1 LDEIH
6 AKWNLTVF
14 SGHFLM
20 LFPWQVA
27 VMLAAGC
34 VTLVL
39 ACVSQTHRRLLVANP
54 FSGAC
59 LIAACWCFLY
69 SWELRASSLDEKVF
83 ILKLGFTVV
92 PFLPAFALELTYRFV
107 HERPLLKGWLLGAIL
122 IVPAVTVFL
131 GWTINASPVFRYD
144 FRLDES
150 GTIPVLQFRLGPWSP
165 VFYAYCYLLSGW
177 SFVILVRSLDTASPW
192 VRRAR
197 IAFLVAKVIPLA
209 FDILFHLRALAPA
222 GMNYAP
228 ASLALSDVLMGFIL
242 FGDRQGFRGYV
253 VRSGLIER
261 ISDLLIVLDARGRV
275 LDINA
280 AAASFLGTTL
290 RAIQGQPA
298 SKLFQEWEDVLE
310 ALDEARSGP
319 VEVERGDRCFEMS
332 LVPLRESERR
342 DSGIQVLWMRD
353 ISRRKRAEQAHVMAA
368 AEAIEANRAKDRYL
382 AIMSH
387 EIRGPLNSV
396 LGFMQLLEHTSLDA
410 EQKEYVGY
418 VSQCGANLLAVI
430 NEILDFSKIEAG
442 HMVLVPA
449 PFDFRE
455 EVAGLCNGLK
465 VEAEA
470 KGLSFSFQT
479 AAGVPKVLVGDK
491 LRILQILRNLIS
503 NAIKFTSEGGVEIRF
518 DCADQPREG
527 SECVLRMAVSDT
539 GIGMDSLAMKS
550 LFQPFAQAGAD
561 IQHQYGGTG
570 LGLVIAKRFA
580 EMMRGS
586 ISVES
591 APGEGSTFT
600 CLLRLGIG
608 FGGEEEA
615 SSSEQRF
622 RSPEK
627 PLHFLIVD
635 DQVLNRRL
643 LQIMLGRMK
652 HKSTTVGS
660 GAECL
665 EKLRGEQI
673 DIVIL
678 DVEMPGLDGFETA
691 RRIRGLAGSTPTDP
705 YIIALSAHASADIR
719 QQCLDA
725 GMNDYLSKPITRAA
739 LSRAI
744 ETAMASIGDAYCE

>member
-1 LDEIH
+1 
-6 AKWNLTVF
+6 
-14 SGHFLM
+14 M

-69 SWELRASSLDEKVF
+69 SWELRVASLDEKVF

-92 PFLPAFALELTYRFV
+92 PFLPALALELTYRFV

-122 IVPAVTVFL
+122 IVPAVTAL
-131 GWTINASPVFRYD
+131 LAWTMNASPVFRYD
-144 FRLDES
+144 FRLDTS
-150 GTIPVLQFRLGPWSP
+150 GAIPVLQFESGPWNA
-165 VFYAYCYLLSGW
+165 VFYAYCYLLAGW
-177 SFVILVRSLDTASPW
+177 SFVILLRSLDTVSPW

-197 IAFLVAKVIPLA
+197 IVFLIAKAIPLV

-228 ASLALSDVLMGFIL
+228 ASLALSDVLMGIIL
-242 FGDRQGFRGYV
+242 FGDRLGFRGYV
-253 VRSGLIER
+253 VRSELVER
-261 ISDLLIVLDARGRV
+261 ISDFLIVLDARGRI
-275 LDINA
+275 LDINRA
-280 AAASFLGTTL
+280 AAAFFNTTL
-290 RAIQGQPA
+290 KAVQGRPVI
-298 SKLFQEWEDVLE
+298 KLFEKWDEILD
-310 ALDEARSGP
+310 ALDDVQSGP

-332 LVPLRESERR
+332 LVPFRGKERR
-342 DSGIQVLWMRD
+342 DSGIQILWLRD
-353 ISRRKRAEQAHVMAA
+353 VSRRKRAEQAHVMAA

-418 VSQCGANLLAVI
+418 VSQSGANLLAVI

-442 HMVLVPA
+442 HLALVPA

-455 EVAGLCNGLK
+455 EVAALCMGMKL
-465 VEAEA
+465 EAEA
-470 KGLSFSFQT
+470 KGLGFSFQSAEDIPT
-479 AAGVPKVLVGDK
+479 VLVGDK
-491 LRILQILRNLIS
+491 LRILQILRNLLS
-503 NAIKFTSEGGVEIRF
+503 NAIKFTSEGEVDVRF
-518 DCADQPREG
+518 DRDPHAG
-527 SECVLRMAVSDT
+527 ASECVLRMVVSDT
-539 GIGMDSLAMKS
+539 GIGMDSAAVKS
-550 LFQPFAQAGAD
+550 LFQPFAQAAAD

-580 EMMRGS
+580 EMMKGT

-591 APGEGSTFT
+591 APGRGSTFT
-600 CLLRLGIG
+600 CMLHLGIG
-608 FGGEEEA
+608 PEA
-615 SSSEQRF
+615 GIAMPSEEQRF
-622 RSPEK
+622 ASYER
-627 PLHFLIVD
+627 PLRFLVVD
-635 DQVLNRRL
+635 DHALNRRL
-643 LQIMLGRMK
+643 LQVMLGRM
-652 HKSTTVGS
+652 HHESMTVGT
-660 GAECL
+660 GAECIETL
-665 EKLRGEQI
+665 ETGPF

-691 RRIRGLAGSTPTDP
+691 RRIRARQGNASTDP
-705 YIIALSAHASADIR
+705 YIIALTAHASGDIR
-719 QQCLDA
+719 QRCLDA
-725 GMNDYLSKPITRAA
+725 GMNDYLSKPITPIA

-744 ETAMASIGDAYCE
+744 ETARASIGDAYCE

>member
-1 LDEIH
+1 
-6 AKWNLTVF
+6 
-14 SGHFLM
+14 M

-54 FSGAC
+54 FSSAC

-69 SWELRASSLDEKVF
+69 SWELRATSLDEKLF

-92 PFLPAFALELTYRFV
+92 PFLPAVALELTYRFV

-122 IVPAVTVFL
+122 IVPAVTVL
-131 GWTINASPVFRYD
+131 LAWRMNVSPVFRYD

-150 GTIPVLQFRLGPWSP
+150 GTIPVVQFASGPWNA
-165 VFYAYCYLLSGW
+165 VFYGYCYLLAGW

-197 IAFLVAKVIPLA
+197 IGFLVAKAIPLV

-228 ASLALSDVLMGFIL
+228 ASLALSDVLMGIIL
-242 FGDRQGFRGYV
+242 FGDRLGFRGYV
-253 VRSGLIER
+253 VRSELVER
-261 ISDLLIVLDARGRV
+261 ISDFLIVLDAKGRI
-275 LDINA
+275 LDINRA
-280 AAASFLGTTL
+280 AAAFLGTTL
-290 RAIQGQPA
+290 KAVQGQ
-298 SKLFQEWEDVLE
+298 SVDKLFEGWGDILDSLED
-310 ALDEARSGP
+310 ARLGP
-319 VEVERGDRCFEMS
+319 VEIERDDHCFEMS
-332 LVPLRESERR
+332 LIPFRGKECRESEIQILWLR
-342 DSGIQVLWMRD
+342 DV
-353 ISRRKRAEQAHVMAA
+353 SRRKRAEQAHVLAA

-396 LGFMQLLEHTSLDA
+396 LGFMQLLEHTSLDV

-442 HMVLVPA
+442 HMVLVPV

-455 EVAGLCNGLK
+455 EVAALCMGMKL
-465 VEAEA
+465 EAEA
-470 KGLSFSFQT
+470 KGLSFRFQT
-479 AAGVPKVLVGDK
+479 AENVPAVLVGDK
-491 LRILQILRNLIS
+491 LRILQILRNLLS
-503 NAIKFTSEGGVEIRF
+503 NAIKFTSEGGVQVRF
-518 DCADQPREG
+518 EWTEPHVGA
-527 SECVLRMAVSDT
+527 SESVLRMVVSDT
-539 GIGMDSLAMKS
+539 GIGMDSAGVKS
-550 LFQPFAQAGAD
+550 LFQPFAQAGAN

-580 EMMRGS
+580 EMMRGT
-586 ISVES
+586 ITVES
-591 APGEGSTFT
+591 APGRGSTFT
-600 CLLRLGIG
+600 CMLQLGIG
-608 FGGEEEA
+608 LDGGAAA
-615 SSSEQRF
+615 SSVDQRF
-622 RSPEK
+622 RGAER
-627 PLHFLIVD
+627 PLRFLVVD
-635 DQVLNRRL
+635 DYALNRRL
-643 LQIMLGRMK
+643 LQVMLGRM
-652 HKSTTVGS
+652 HHEAVTVET
-660 GAECL
+660 GAECVETL
-665 EKLRGEQI
+665 ENDAF

-691 RRIRGLAGSTPTDP
+691 RRIRARRGNSRTDP
-705 YIIALSAHASADIR
+705 YIIALTAHASGDIR
-719 QQCLDA
+719 QRCLDA
-725 GMNDYLSKPITRAA
+725 GMNDYLSKPITPGA

>member
-1 LDEIH
+1 MSDGLSVS
-6 AKWNLTVF
+6 L
-14 SGHFLM
+14 LM

-69 SWELRASSLDEKVF
+69 SWELRAASLDEKVF
-83 ILKLGFTVV
+83 ILKLGFTLV
-92 PFLPAFALELTYRFV
+92 PFLPALALELTYRFV
-107 HERPLLKGWLLGAIL
+107 HERVFLKGWLLGAIL
-122 IVPAVTVFL
+122 IVPVVTAL
-131 GWTINASPVFRYD
+131 LAWTMNASPVFRYD
-144 FRLDES
+144 FRLDAS
-150 GTIPVLQFRLGPWSP
+150 GAIPVLQFESGPWNA
-165 VFYAYCYLLSGW
+165 VFYAYCYLLAGW

-197 IAFLVAKVIPLA
+197 IAFLVAKVIPLI
-209 FDILFHLRALAPA
+209 FDILFHLRALPPA

-228 ASLALSDVLMGFIL
+228 ASLALSDVLMGIIL
-242 FGDRQGFRGYV
+242 FGDRLGFRGYV
-253 VRSGLIER
+253 VRSELIER
-261 ISDLLIVLDARGRV
+261 ISDFLIVFDARGRI
-275 LDINA
+275 LDINRA
-280 AAASFLGTTL
+280 AAAFFGTTL
-290 RAIQGQPA
+290 KSVQGQPV
-298 SKLFQEWEDVLE
+298 SKLFEEWGEVLDALNDVQ
-310 ALDEARSGP
+310 SGP
-319 VEVERGDRCFEMS
+319 VEVEHGDHCFEIS
-332 LVPLRESERR
+332 LVPFRGKERR
-342 DSGIQVLWMRD
+342 DSGVQILWLRD

-442 HMVLVPA
+442 HLMLVPA

-455 EVAGLCNGLK
+455 EVAGLCMGMKL
-465 VEAEA
+465 EAEG
-470 KGLSFSFQT
+470 KGLSFRFQT
-479 AAGVPKVLVGDK
+479 VENVPAMLVGDK
-491 LRILQILRNLIS
+491 LRILQILRNLLS
-503 NAIKFTSEGGVEIRF
+503 NAIKFTSEGGVDVRF
-518 DCADQPREG
+518 DCADSHVG
-527 SECVLRMAVSDT
+527 ASECVLRMVVSDT
-539 GIGMDSLAMKS
+539 GIGMDSTAMKS
-550 LFQPFAQAGAD
+550 LFQPFAQAGAN

-591 APGEGSTFT
+591 TPGHGSTFT
-600 CLLRLGIG
+600 CMLRLGVG
-608 FGGEEEA
+608 PDGETSA
-615 SSSEQRF
+615 PSADQRF
-622 RSPEK
+622 PGYGR
-627 PLHFLIVD
+627 PLRFLVVD
-635 DQVLNRRL
+635 DQALNRRL
-643 LQIMLGRMK
+643 LQVMLGRM
-652 HKSTTVGS
+652 HHESVTVGS
-660 GAECL
+660 GAECIETL
-665 EKLRGEQI
+665 ETGPF

-691 RRIRGLAGSTPTDP
+691 QRIRARRGNAPTDP
-705 YIIALSAHASADIR
+705 YIIALTAHASGDIR
-719 QQCLDA
+719 QRCIAA
-725 GMNDYLSKPITRAA
+725 GMNDYLSKPITPLA

-744 ETAMASIGDAYCE
+744 EAAWASIGDACCE

>member
-1 LDEIH
+1 
-6 AKWNLTVF
+6 
-14 SGHFLM
+14 M

-54 FSGAC
+54 FCGAC

-69 SWELRASSLDEKVF
+69 SWELRVASLEEKIF

-92 PFLPAFALELTYRFV
+92 PFLPALALELTYRFV
-107 HERPLLKGWLLGAIL
+107 HERPFLKGWLLGAIL
-122 IVPAVTVFL
+122 IVPAGTAL
-131 GWTINASPVFRYD
+131 LAWTMNANPVFRYD
-144 FRLDES
+144 FHLDES
-150 GTIPVLQFRLGPWSP
+150 GTIPVLKFESGPWNA
-165 VFYAYCYLLSGW
+165 VFYAYCYLLAGW
-177 SFVILVRSLDTASPW
+177 SFVILVRSLDTVSPW

-197 IAFLVAKVIPLA
+197 IGFLIAKAIPLA

-228 ASLALSDVLMGFIL
+228 ASLALSDVLMGIIL
-242 FGDRQGFRGYV
+242 FGDRLGFRGYV
-253 VRSGLIER
+253 VRSELVER
-261 ISDLLIVLDARGRV
+261 IGDFLIVLDARGRI
-275 LDINA
+275 LDINRA
-280 AAASFLGTTL
+280 AAAFFGTTL
-290 RAIQGQPA
+290 KAVQGRAVRG
-298 SKLFQEWEDVLE
+298 LFQEWMG
-310 ALDEARSGP
+310 ALDILEDARSGP
-319 VEVERGDRCFEMS
+319 VEVERDERCFEMS
-332 LVPLRESERR
+332 LVPFHEKEHR
-342 DSGIQVLWMRD
+342 DSGIQILWLRD
-353 ISRRKRAEQAHVMAA
+353 ISRLKRAEQAHVMAA

-442 HMVLVPA
+442 HLVLVPA

-455 EVAGLCNGLK
+455 EVAGLCMGMKL
-465 VEAEA
+465 EAEA
-470 KGLSFSFQT
+470 KGLSFTFQT
-479 AAGVPKVLVGDK
+479 AEDVPAMLVGDK
-491 LRILQILRNLIS
+491 LRILQILRNLVS
-503 NAIKFTSEGGVEIRF
+503 NAIKFTSEGGVDVRF
-518 DCADQPREG
+518 DCGSPHHGA
-527 SECVLRMAVSDT
+527 SECALRMVVSDT
-539 GIGMDSLAMKS
+539 GIGMDPMAMKS

-580 EMMRGS
+580 EMMKGS

-591 APGEGSTFT
+591 TPGHGSTFT
-600 CLLRLGIG
+600 CVLQLGVGID
-608 FGGEEEA
+608 GGPVV
-615 SSSEQRF
+615 SSADQRF
-622 RSPEK
+622 RRSERS
-627 PLHFLIVD
+627 LRFLVVD
-635 DQVLNRRL
+635 DHALNRRL
-643 LQIMLGRMK
+643 LQVMLGRMR
-652 HKSTTVGS
+652 HESVTVGT
-660 GAECL
+660 GAECIEAL
-665 EKLRGEQI
+665 ETGAF
-673 DIVIL
+673 DIIIL

-691 RRIRGLAGSTPTDP
+691 RRIRARRGNTPTDP
-705 YIIALSAHASADIR
+705 YIIALTAHASGDIR

-725 GMNDYLSKPITRAA
+725 GMNDYMSKPITPGA
-739 LSRAI
+739 LSRGI